1 MTELGI
7 RELKALEG
15 AKESNEHWFSVLID
29 AASIMS
35 ERRKKYSGKTDPY
48 TNFII
53 MARALGTRVT
63 GVFNFYKI
71 IKLARS
77 LVDSGDFADES
88 MIDTDIDEGN
98 YAYLSGGWRKRSPQS
113 RLQAMLEVGNWV
125 EVETLED
132 LGVDVEGLASG

>member
-1 MTELGI
+1 MRLTAEE
-7 RELKALEG
+7 RAALAG
-15 AKESNEHWFSVLID
+15 AKEANEHWFGVLVD
-29 AASIMS
+29 AAEVMM

-63 GVFNFYKI
+63 AVFNFYKI

-88 MIDTDIDEGN
+88 LIDTDIDEGN

-132 LGVDVEGLASG
+132 LGVDVHGLADD

>member
-1 MTELGI
+1 MELGA
-7 RELKALEG
+7 REIKALEG
-15 AKESNEHWFSVLID
+15 AKESNEHWFSVLVD
-29 AASIMS
+29 AAGVMS

-88 MIDTDIDEGN
+88 MFDTDLDEGN
-98 YAYLSGGWRKRSPQS
+98 YAYLSAGWRKRDPKS
-113 RLQAMLEVGNWV
+113 RLTAMLEIGNWV

-132 LGVDVEGLASG
+132 LGVDVRMLAE

>member
-1 MTELGI
+1 MTSLGA

-15 AKESNEHWFSVLID
+15 AKESNEHWFSVLVD
-29 AASIMS
+29 AAGVMS

-88 MIDTDIDEGN
+88 MIDTDLDEGN
-98 YAYLSGGWRKRSPQS
+98 YAYLSAGWRKRDPKS
-113 RLQAMLEVGNWV
+113 RLVAMLEVGNWV

-132 LGVDVEGLASG
+132 LGVDLEAIIDG